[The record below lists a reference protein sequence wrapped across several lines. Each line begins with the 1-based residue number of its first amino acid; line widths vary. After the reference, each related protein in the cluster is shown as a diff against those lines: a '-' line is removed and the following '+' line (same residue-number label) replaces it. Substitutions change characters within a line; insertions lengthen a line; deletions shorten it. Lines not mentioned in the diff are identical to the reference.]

1 MQRHRVCIV
10 TVAMADFPTPF
21 TIPLNAAQC
30 RILRAAA
37 ESALDPLRPALHGD
51 GGDAHVVEVT
61 VDGIALIEFVGHC
74 IGCPASAVTMRLGI
88 ERSLLA
94 AVPALR
100 GVAEAPRG
108 RPVGTAGRYEGGSA
122 GAASDDAASGSGGSA
137 ASRRSG
143 AVKSPFE
150 T

>member
-1 MQRHRVCIV
+1 MCIV
-10 TVAMADFPTPF
+10 PITMTGSSTPF
-21 TIPLNAAQC
+21 RAPFNAAQC
-30 RILRAAA
+30 RVLREAA
-37 ESALDPLRPALHGD
+37 ERALDPLRPALQGD

-61 VDGIALIEFVGHC
+61 SEGVALIQFEGHC

-88 ERSLLA
+88 ERSLLGAVPSLA
-94 AVPALR
+94 AVR
-100 GVAEAPRG
+100 EAPRG
-108 RPVGTAGRYEGGSA
+108 RPMGTAGRYEGGSA
-122 GAASDDAASGSGGSA
+122 GVASGGDDSVSDGKA